1 MAVFIVD
8 HNIVKFIN
16 IPCANANYRHFIIID
31 YYFYFK
37 STEQRGRERDKKSI
51 KWLKSVQA
59 YANYEH
65 IAHQRASHS
74 VHTGNALKNCK

>member
-1 MAVFIVD
+1 MNRTNKKMAVFIVD

-37 STEQRGRERDKKSI
+37 STEQRGRERDKKKYKVVKKCS
-51 KWLKSVQA
+51 SVR
-59 YANYEH
+59 E
-65 IAHQRASHS
+65 
-74 VHTGNALKNCK
+74 L